1 MHTQQVYIE
10 LKLDGTVDLLEAR
23 KSLQRDLDQL
33 DLQSEAN
40 YVRFNKAECLA
51 LGSQQPL

>member
-10 LKLDGTVDLLEAR
+10 LKLDGTVDLLEGR

-40 YVRFNKAECLA
+40 YVRFNKAECPA